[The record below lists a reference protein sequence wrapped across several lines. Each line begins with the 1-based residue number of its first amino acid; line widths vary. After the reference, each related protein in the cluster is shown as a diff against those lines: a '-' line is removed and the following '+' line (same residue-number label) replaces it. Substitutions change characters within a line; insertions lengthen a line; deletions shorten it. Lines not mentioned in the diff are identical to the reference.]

1 MIYDCIAISMEK
13 DVERLPCLQKQVDF
27 RPDIYIQILC
37 NMLLNLYI
45 VIIYRIVIKKEG
57 NNRDRR
63 Y

>member
-13 DVERLPCLQKQVDF
+13 DVERLPCLQKQVHF
-27 RPDIYIQILC
+27 RPDIYIQILY
-37 NMLLNLYI
+37 NMLLNLYCDNLSHCD
-45 VIIYRIVIKKEG
+45 KKES